1 MRGLV
6 IRKRDCKI
14 IYTDLERPDIN
25 DFVIVMIEGHYGA
38 FEKWGFESE
47 IFSI

>member
-14 IYTDLERPDIN
+14 IYTDLERSDIN
-25 DFVIVMIEGHYGA
+25 DFVIV
-38 FEKWGFESE
+38 
-47 IFSI
+47 IFWSF